1 MTELQKMFEEVIT
14 SRNISLDHAYDVL
27 RAVCFVSRKYND
39 DWHKCVEIEDCYSDD
54 SSQVARAFMDA
65 AIITLDERSY
75 SFGLEYSNKAS
86 GWGRYLKQD
95 KDECLEVLDLM
106 RGSEEADA
114 AVVAAIEYCS
124 DFAKFDLPEGFEALH
139 LHKRF
144 RDQVKS
150 RFIDYTGTVTR
161 ENDVWTYFVRLS
173 NAALG
178 EALIR
183 ESDNPKHV
191 MDGKVTT
198 YVQPALDVYTYEHEW
213 LYETIDWSQVR
224 NKTVRTLLRGM
235 LPKDKLEFMD
245 EHLADKK
252 SYFERFVLMRRWLLS
267 CAMLPQYF
275 GINIIRNQIERVED
289 YPEERIPKCLSLDN
303 PKN

>member
-1 MTELQKMFEEVIT
+1 MTSIQQTFEEVMQ

-39 DWHKCVEIEDCYSDD
+39 DWHNCIDYEDCFTKE
-54 SSQVARAFMDA
+54 SSRVVRAFMDT
-65 AIITLDERSY
+65 AIIVLDERSY
-75 SFGLEYSNKAS
+75 SFGLEYSRKVT
-86 GWGRYLKQD
+86 GWGKYLEQD

-106 RGSEEADA
+106 RGNEEADA
-114 AVVAAIEYCS
+114 AVVDAIEYCS
-124 DFAKFDLPEGFEALH
+124 EFAKFDLPEGFEALH

-144 RDQVKS
+144 REQVKS

-161 ENDVWTYFVRLS
+161 ENDVWAYFIRLS

-178 EALIR
+178 EALIK
-183 ESDNPKHV
+183 ESDNSRKV

-213 LYETIDWSQVR
+213 LYEPIDWTRVR
-224 NKTVRTLLRGM
+224 NSTVRTLLRGM
-235 LPKDKLEFMD
+235 FIKDKLEFMD
-245 EHLADKK
+245 EHLGDKK
-252 SYFERFVLMRRWLLS
+252 SYFERFVLFRRWLLS

-275 GINIIRNQIERVED
+275 GIKIIRNQIERVED